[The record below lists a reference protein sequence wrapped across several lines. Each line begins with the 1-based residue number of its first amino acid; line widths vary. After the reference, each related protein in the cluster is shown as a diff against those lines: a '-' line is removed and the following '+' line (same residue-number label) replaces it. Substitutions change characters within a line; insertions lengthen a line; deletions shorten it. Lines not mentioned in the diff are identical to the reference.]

1 MYNRR
6 DFGKFLVDMYGL
18 PGNKWIAC
26 HEKSRGPDD
35 RFYAKVDADFSLA
48 DIETWERIYT
58 ENSSDTNYMIG
69 YKLKLSD
76 CSFDIKGYCELPYE
90 YLGLY
95 PLFELMIK
103 TAEELG
109 HNIDVYTPKLDTEL
123 TDIMESINSDVVE
136 QKNMLKLLEGS
147 NILSLLKDV
156 NKMKTELVESVKVNK
171 TYVEEITELKNQ
183 NEKLKEEVRLYK
195 SSLIESQKTVED
207 LMIERQ
213 NFKKETI
220 EKLRTA
226 ISSL

>member
-1 MYNRR
+1 MSDRR

-26 HEKSRGPDD
+26 HEKSRRPED
-35 RFYAKVDADFSLA
+35 RFYAKVNADFSLA

-58 ENSSDTNYMIG
+58 ESGGHTNYMIG

-76 CSFDIKGYCELPYE
+76 CSFDITGHCDLPYE

-109 HNIDVYTPKLDTEL
+109 HDIDVYTPKLDTEL
-123 TDIMESINSDVVE
+123 TDIMKSINSDVIE

-147 NILSLLKDV
+147 GVLSLLKDL
-156 NKMKTELVESVKVNK
+156 NKTKTELIESVKVNK
-171 TYVEEITELKNQ
+171 THVEEITELKNQ
-183 NEKLKEEVRLYK
+183 NEKLKEEVHLHE
-195 SSLIESQKTVED
+195 STMIESQKALED
-207 LMIERQ
+207 LVIERQ

>member
-26 HEKSRGPDD
+26 HEKKRGPDD
-35 RFYAKVDADFSLA
+35 RYYAKVDDNFSLA
-48 DIETWERIYT
+48 DIETWCPIWT
-58 ENSSDTNYMIG
+58 ESGGHTNYVTG

-76 CSFDIKGYCELPYE
+76 CSFDITGCCELPYE
-90 YLGLY
+90 YLELY

-109 HNIDVYTPKLDTEL
+109 HDIDVYTPKLDTEL
-123 TDIMESINSDVVE
+123 TDIMKSINSDVVE
-136 QKNMLKLLEGS
+136 QKNMLKLLDGS
-147 NILSLLKDV
+147 GVLSLLKDL
-156 NKMKTELVESVKVNK
+156 NKTKTELIESVKVNK
-171 TYVEEITELKNQ
+171 THVEEITELKNQ
-183 NEKLKEEVRLYK
+183 NEKLKEEIRSYK
-195 SSLIESQKTVED
+195 NSLIESQKKAED

-220 EKLRTA
+220 EKLRMT
-226 ISSL
+226 ISLL